1 MKPEQALNLISQVL
15 AQFRGTRQEH
25 AQLQQAEMVLRG
37 LLPKEK
43 PEKKEEK
50 K

>member
-25 AQLQQAEMVLRG
+25 AQLQQAEMVLRQ
-37 LLPKEK
+37 LIEKK
-43 PEKKEEK
+43 PEKKK
-50 K
+50 S

>member
-25 AQLQQAEMVLRG
+25 AQLQQAEMVLME
-37 LLPKEK
+37 LVKPK
-43 PEKKEEK
+43 KKK
-50 K
+50 S